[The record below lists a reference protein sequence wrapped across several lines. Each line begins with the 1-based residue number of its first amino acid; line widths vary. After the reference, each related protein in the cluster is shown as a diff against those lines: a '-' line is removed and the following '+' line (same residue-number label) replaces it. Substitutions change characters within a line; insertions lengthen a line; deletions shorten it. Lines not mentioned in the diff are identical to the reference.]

1 MEQIVLMTDKKDI
14 MILKELKSN
23 GRLSAQQIAKRAK
36 IPVTTVFNRIKRME
50 KTGVIK
56 GYTVTVDEG
65 RVGRNIA
72 AYISLTVD
80 YNLLK
85 RKGVSQ
91 QQLATKLRQHEF
103 VDEVDMITGTNDIL
117 VKIRTMDMSQLND
130 FVTKYLR
137 NVDGVER
144 TQTWI
149 ILESF

>member
-1 MEQIVLMTDKKDI
+1 MMDKKDI
-14 MILKELKSN
+14 MILKELRGN
-23 GRLSAQQIAKRAK
+23 GRLSAQQIAKKTK
-36 IPVTTVFNRIKRME
+36 IPVTTVFNRVKRME
-50 KTGVIK
+50 KAGVIK

-65 RVGRNIA
+65 KIGRNIA
-72 AYISLTVD
+72 AYISITVD

-91 QQLATKLRQHEF
+91 QQLAAKLRQHEF
-103 VDEVDMITGTNDIL
+103 VDEVDMITGTSDII
-117 VKIRTMDMSQLND
+117 VKIRTMDMSQLNE

-144 TQTWI
+144 TQTSV

>member
-1 MEQIVLMTDKKDI
+1 MTDKKDI
-14 MILKELKSN
+14 MILKELRGN
-23 GRLSAQQIAKRAK
+23 GRLSAQQIAKRTK
-36 IPVTTVFNRIKRME
+36 IPVTTVFNRVKRME
-50 KTGVIK
+50 KAGVIK

-65 RVGRNIA
+65 KVGRNIA
-72 AYISLTVD
+72 AYISITVD

-91 QQLATKLRQHEF
+91 QQLAAKLRQHEF
-103 VDEVDMITGTNDIL
+103 VDEVDMITGTSDII
-117 VKIRTMDMSQLND
+117 VKIRTLNMSELNE

-144 TQTWI
+144 TQTSV